1 MRHLHRLSTPVFQ
14 FYQFWQDERGAV
26 YPTASFL
33 MSTLVLAIPFG
44 FLLWSI
50 YDSLVESGR
59 TANFILGTF

>member
-1 MRHLHRLSTPVFQ
+1 MQHLHRLPSAVFQ
-14 FYQFWQDERGAV
+14 LHQFLQDERGAV